1 LFGALRACQSRQ
13 KEAKS
18 MAVKNMYH
26 PVSKRRHTPPF
37 EKAAT
42 ASHKQAL
49 AGFEDLSMPEL
60 QHKGQTF
67 INTRVAPI

>member
-1 LFGALRACQSRQ
+1 
-13 KEAKS
+13 
-18 MAVKNMYH
+18 MYH
-26 PVSKRRHTPPF
+26 PISKRRHTPPF
-37 EKAAT
+37 EKVAT

-60 QHKGQTF
+60 QHTGQMF

>member
-13 KEAKS
+13 KEAK
-18 MAVKNMYH
+18 NMYH
-26 PVSKRRHTPPF
+26 PISKRRHTPPF
-37 EKAAT
+37 EKVAT

-60 QHKGQTF
+60 QHTGQMF